1 MNFTTLIVYIPFAM
15 SIGQAIWS
23 NRLFK
28 KYDIQLNRTWS
39 LNTFSRNEWGQIEM
53 QAKEKGGQKDVERFK
68 IFYKLHLLSWAVLL
82 FWFVLSIFL

>member
-28 KYDIQLNRTWS
+28 KYDIQLNRTWN
-39 LNTFSRNEWGQIEM
+39 LNTFSRNEWEQIEM
-53 QAKEKGGQKDVERFK
+53 QATEKCGEANVEHFK
-68 IFYKLHLLSWAVLL
+68 TFYKLCLLSWAVLL
-82 FWFVLSIFL
+82 LWFVLSIFI